1 MLKNIIAVCAKI
13 AYGNIRFAAAAGM
26 FIAALNFRIAEGRK
40 DNLEQEPEKQST
52 WAHLRY

>member
-40 DNLEQEPEKQST
+40 DNLEQEPEQQST